1 MRDLIFWSLFAA
13 VIAGVILTL
22 VGNYRRGRAR
32 ERSRAELQARLA
44 AEADKAEKDGG
55 AAAKKPEAAAPAAG
69 APATPVHDAFDPT
82 KTRLYADTSH
92 MEAPHEMLSR
102 GAATSPVAGS
112 ARLVCLGG
120 RLKGHSFPI
129 PAIGLSVGRAD
140 DNDVVIVD
148 GRVSA
153 HHAWI
158 GMVNGRPMLRDY
170 QSLNGTFLNA
180 EMHSPVSEALL
191 VNGDTIFFGGH
202 GGDQY
207 RFVVD

>member
-13 VIAGVILTL
+13 MIAGIILTL
-22 VGNYRRGRAR
+22 VGNYRRGQAR

-44 AEADKAEKDGG
+44 AEAERAEKVGG
-55 AAAKKPEAAAPAAG
+55 VAAKKPEAAAPGPAAS
-69 APATPVHDAFDPT
+69 PAHDAFDPT
-82 KTRLYADTSH
+82 KTRLYVDTSH

-129 PAIGLSVGRAD
+129 PAIGLSVGRAE